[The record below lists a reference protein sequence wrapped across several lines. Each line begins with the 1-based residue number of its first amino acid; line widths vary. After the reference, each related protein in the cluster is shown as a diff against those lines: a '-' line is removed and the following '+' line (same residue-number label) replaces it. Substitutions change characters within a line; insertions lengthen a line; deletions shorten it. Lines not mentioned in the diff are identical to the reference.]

1 MEKTDVATKL
11 LSRLVPGSTCSA
23 AILVIDT
30 GEGHRA
36 AALSSLP
43 REPPPLT
50 CFHRPGLNSNAT
62 PPHGGFRLT
71 IFFVMVCTKAQAS
84 DVEIC

>member
-1 MEKTDVATKL
+1 MSLQNYYLGLRRADFVAANGFVT
-11 LSRLVPGSTCSA
+11 
-23 AILVIDT
+23 DT

-50 CFHRPGLNSNAT
+50 RFHRPGLNSNAT
-62 PPHGGFRLT
+62 PPHGGFWLT
-71 IFFVMVCTKAQAS
+71 TFFVMVCTKAQAS